1 MSEPVVAVRGVSFAY
16 DGQEVL
22 RRVDLDVARGD
33 FLAVLGPNGGGKT
46 TLLRLILGLLRPN
59 EGTVRVFGQ
68 EPDKARGRVGYV
80 PQQVAG
86 GMLRRDF
93 PITVREVVLMGLL
106 GPGCPGA
113 RRGFLWSA
121 ADKRLA
127 EAALEKV
134 EMGRFAARRFPAL
147 SGGQQKRVLIARSL
161 VSGPE
166 LLILDEPTANIDP
179 QGKFCFHEVLSK
191 LTREV
196 TTIAVSHDLSLLT
209 AGVTAV
215 ASVNVSLAYNPAPE
229 LTPEMIALIYGVHS
243 HQCPMDAFIRGI
255 PTMLEARRAA
265 GGPPH
270 A

>member
-1 MSEPVVAVRGVSFAY
+1 MSEPVVSVTGVSFAY
-16 DGQEVL
+16 DGQDVL
-22 RRVDLDVARGD
+22 TGVDLAVARGD

-46 TLLRLILGLLRPN
+46 TLLRLIMGLLQP
-59 EGTVRVFGQ
+59 GAGQVRVFGQ
-68 EPDKARGRVGYV
+68 EPARARGRIGYV

-93 PITVREVVLMGLL
+93 PVTVREVVLMGLL
-106 GPGCPGA
+106 GPGRVGG

-127 EAALEKV
+127 EAALARV
-134 EMGRFAARRFPAL
+134 EMDRYAARRFPAL

-161 VSGPE
+161 VAEPE

-179 QGKFCFHEVLSK
+179 QGKFCFHEVLSR

-215 ASVNVSLAYNPAPE
+215 ACVNGALAYNPAPE

-243 HQCPMDAFIRGI
+243 HRCPMDAFIRGI
-255 PTMLEARRAA
+255 PTMLDLRRTS
-265 GGPPH
+265 GGVPH

>member
-1 MSEPVVAVRGVSFAY
+1 MTEPVVRVRGVSFSY
-16 DGQEVL
+16 DGQNAL
-22 RRVDLDVARGD
+22 SGVDLDVGRGD

-46 TLLRLILGLLRPN
+46 TLLRLILGLLRPV

-68 EPDKARGRVGYV
+68 EPDRARGRVGYV

-106 GPGCPGA
+106 GPGRPGGW
-113 RRGFLWSA
+113 RGFWWGA
-121 ADKRLA
+121 ADRKRA
-127 EAALEKV
+127 DAALEKV
-134 EMGRFAARRFPAL
+134 EMDRYAGRRFPAL

-161 VSGPE
+161 VADPE

-179 QGKFCFHEVLSK
+179 QGKFCFHQVLSR

-215 ASVNVSLAYNPAPE
+215 ACVNNALIHNPAPE

-255 PTMLEARRAA
+255 PSMLDVQRAA
-265 GGPPH
+265 VGGPH

>member
-1 MSEPVVAVRGVSFAY
+1 MTEPVVSVSGASFAY
-16 DGQEVL
+16 DGQPVL
-22 RRVDLDVARGD
+22 TGVDLTVSRGD

-46 TLLRLILGLLRPN
+46 TLLRLIMGLLQPDAGR
-59 EGTVRVFGQ
+59 VSVFGG
-68 EPDKARGRVGYV
+68 EPARARGRIGYV

-93 PITVREVVLMGLL
+93 PVTVREVVLMGLL
-106 GPGCPGA
+106 GPGGV

-121 ADKRLA
+121 ADKRRAA
-127 EAALEKV
+127 EALSRV
-134 EMGRFAARRFPAL
+134 EMERFATRRFPAL
-147 SGGQQKRVLIARSL
+147 SGGQQKRVLIARAL
-161 VSGPE
+161 ASGPE

-179 QGKFCFHEVLSK
+179 QGKFCFHEVLSR
-191 LTREV
+191 LTRDV

-215 ASVNVSLAYNPAPE
+215 ACVNAALAYNPAPE

-243 HQCPMDAFIRGI
+243 HRCPMDAFIRGI
-255 PTMLEARRAA
+255 PTMLDLRRAA
-265 GGPPH
+265 GEAPH